1 MAKSV
6 GSVIIVDDDPA
17 VLHSLKFALE
27 VEGFDVHT
35 YSSGRELLAEAI
47 RPPKACLVIN
57 YVMPEMNGLDLLKKL
72 REQKFCLPAI
82 MITDNITDAV
92 RRGAK
97 VLGLQHVLEKP
108 LLDNSLLSIILASL
122 ELPRSDAN

>member
-17 VLHSLKFALE
+17 VRHSLKFALE

-35 YSSGRELLAEAI
+35 YSNGQELLADAI

-57 YVMPEMNGLDLLKKL
+57 YTILDMNGFDLLKK
-72 REQKFCLPAI
+72 
-82 MITDNITDAV
+82 T
-92 RRGAK
+92 
-97 VLGLQHVLEKP
+97 
-108 LLDNSLLSIILASL
+108 S
-122 ELPRSDAN
+122 